1 MEKAALRPQYISFL
15 EKQKQKEGSL
25 LLSGNQLKII
35 AMITMLIDHIGVN
48 LFPSVTILR
57 VIGRLS
63 FPIFAYM
70 IAEGCRYTRDR
81 KNYLFTIAA
90 LGILCQL
97 VFYVFTQSLYQGIL
111 ITFTISIVTI
121 YAIDGLIYGKNN
133 YSRAAWGGGIVDCPL
148 RRVYSAGPAG
158 SKGFCAGLR
167 SGGRRLARSRLLQ
180 PRQTHKAF
188 KPYDNA
194 LRRRIYVAAGAVVFA
209 FFGGFANAIQR
220 ISRQNAHEVC
230 LLCILSRASGS
241 NISYRHDDALAVAS
255 KSAQTKDFVR
265 VFVVKLKFP
274 L

>member
-48 LFPSVTILR
+48 LFPSVTIMR

-97 VFYVFTQSLYQGIL
+97 VFYVLTQSLYQGIL
-111 ITFTISIVTI
+111 ITFTISMVTI

-133 YSRAAWGGGIVDCPL
+133 YSRAAWGGVLLIALYVAFIAP
-148 RRVYSAGPAG
+148 V
-158 SKGFCAGLR
+158 
-167 SGGRRLARSRLLQ
+167 RLEARD
-180 PRQTHKAF
+180 F
-188 KPYDNA
+188 A
-194 LRRRIYVAAGAVVFA
+194 LDYGAAGAALPVAVYYSRGRLIKLLSLTIMLCVVAYMSLPVQWYSLFSVVLLMLYS
-209 FFGGFANAIQR
+209 GFR
-220 ISRQNAHEVC
+220 GKMRMKYVFYVFYPAH
-230 LLCILSRASGS
+230 
-241 NISYRHDDALAVAS
+241 LAVIY
-255 KSAQTKDFVR
+255 
-265 VFVVKLKFP
+265 LIGMMMH
-274 L
+274 

>member
-97 VFYVFTQSLYQGIL
+97 VFYVFTQSLYQSIL

-133 YSRAAWGGGIVDCPL
+133 YSRAAWGGVLLIALYVAFIAPVRL
-148 RRVYSAGPAG
+148 EAR
-158 SKGFCAGLR
+158 GF
-167 SGGRRLARSRLLQ
+167 
-180 PRQTHKAF
+180 
-188 KPYDNA
+188 A
-194 LRRRIYVAAGAVVFA
+194 LDYGAAGAALPVAVYYSRGRIIKLLSLTIMLCVVAYMSLPVQWYSLFSVILLMLYS
-209 FFGGFANAIQR
+209 GFR
-220 ISRQNAHEVC
+220 GKMRMKYVFYVFYPAH
-230 LLCILSRASGS
+230 
-241 NISYRHDDALAVAS
+241 LAVIY
-255 KSAQTKDFVR
+255 
-265 VFVVKLKFP
+265 LIGMMMH
-274 L
+274 

>member
-133 YSRAAWGGGIVDCPL
+133 YSRAAWGGVLLIALCVVAYMSLP
-148 RRVYSAGPAG
+148 VQWYSLFSVILLMLYSGFRGKMRMKYVFYVFYPA
-158 SKGFCAGLR
+158 
-167 SGGRRLARSRLLQ
+167 
-180 PRQTHKAF
+180 H
-188 KPYDNA
+188 
-194 LRRRIYVAAGAVVFA
+194 
-209 FFGGFANAIQR
+209 
-220 ISRQNAHEVC
+220 
-230 LLCILSRASGS
+230 
-241 NISYRHDDALAVAS
+241 LAVIY
-255 KSAQTKDFVR
+255 
-265 VFVVKLKFP
+265 LIGMMMH
-274 L
+274 

>member
-35 AMITMLIDHIGVN
+35 AMITMLMDHIGVN

-133 YSRAAWGGGIVDCPL
+133 YSV
-148 RRVYSAGPAG
+148 
-158 SKGFCAGLR
+158 
-167 SGGRRLARSRLLQ
+167 
-180 PRQTHKAF
+180 
-188 KPYDNA
+188 
-194 LRRRIYVAAGAVVFA
+194 
-209 FFGGFANAIQR
+209 
-220 ISRQNAHEVC
+220 
-230 LLCILSRASGS
+230 
-241 NISYRHDDALAVAS
+241 RHGEGYC
-255 KSAQTKDFVR
+255 
-265 VFVVKLKFP
+265 
-274 L
+274 

>member
-15 EKQKQKEGSL
+15 GKQKQKEGSL

-133 YSRAAWGGGIVDCPL
+133 YSRAAWGGV
-148 RRVYSAGPAG
+148 
-158 SKGFCAGLR
+158 
-167 SGGRRLARSRLLQ
+167 LLI
-180 PRQTHKAF
+180 
-188 KPYDNA
+188 A
-194 LRRRIYVAAGAVVFA
+194 LYVAFIAPVRLEARVLRW
-209 FFGGFANAIQR
+209 ITER
-220 ISRQNAHEVC
+220 
-230 LLCILSRASGS
+230 RA
-241 NISYRHDDALAVAS
+241 
-255 KSAQTKDFVR
+255 
-265 VFVVKLKFP
+265 P
-274 L
+274 PCP